1 MLEWCADE
9 LVDAL
14 KADLGRPTMEAYA
27 ADIGHAK
34 AELRHMEKHVERWMK
49 PSKTRVP
56 ATVAPAKAWIVPEP
70 LGVALVIAPWNYPVQ
85 LLIEP
90 LAAALAAGNCVAA
103 TPSELAPACSA
114 ALARLIPR
122 YVDPDAVL
130 VVEGGVRSEEPTSEL
145 QSLMTTSY
153 AVFWLKKN

>member
-1 MLEWCADE
+1 
-9 LVDAL
+9 
-14 KADLGRPTMEAYA
+14 
-27 ADIGHAK
+27 
-34 AELRHMEKHVERWMK
+34 MEKHVERWMK

-70 LGVALVIAPWNYPVQ
+70 LGVELVIAPWNYPVQ

-103 TPSELAPACSA
+103 KPSELAPACSA
-114 ALARLIPR
+114 ALARLSPR

-130 VVEGGVRSEEPTSEL
+130 RSADNTSEH
-145 QSLMTTSY
+145 QSLMRNHHTSIY
-153 AVFWLKKN
+153 LKQNN